1 MNPNYLWLTE
11 AIELLS
17 FLVLMPAIAIAI
29 AYAAW
34 RGKPQNASPKQYGTV
49 CVASGVTA
57 SLLLVLASRM
67 NADIRTMQYFLQL
80 ACLLS
85 ALLLFGVSMG
95 CGFPVLLHFWRW
107 HRATRLTDGKPTET

>member
-17 FLVLMPAIAIAI
+17 FLVLMQAIAIAI

-67 NADIRTMQYFLQL
+67 NADIRPCNISCNWPVC
-80 ACLLS
+80 CLPFCYLVCPWVAAS
-85 ALLLFGVSMG
+85 PCFYI
-95 CGFPVLLHFWRW
+95 F
-107 HRATRLTDGKPTET
+107 